1 MKCLSRQHKRSS
13 ITGKGKR
20 HLAGGILAATVAA
33 TALVPMSEAAA
44 AGPVTVDVVSNFTS
58 NIARGQVLN
67 TLIKEFNAKHQGS
80 IKVVSQPTSDWPSL
94 QAKIRI
100 EVGAGTPPDVFL
112 YNYNPSDT
120 TLEKYGASKLMNW
133 TPYLNGDR
141 AWKNRFTQQ
150 DLHTLD
156 THGDTFAVPDD
167 QSSTAIFY
175 RKDLFAKA
183 GIHGFPATWAEM
195 FADAQKLKKIG
206 VSAFVEQTADDAWL
220 SMNQLSALDVSAG
233 GPNAYFATHLKAA
246 PLLKAASQLRQLFSF
261 APKDAVGANY
271 AVGSSDFTDGRA
283 AMVMD
288 GPWSISS
295 IVSDVHKACQ
305 NVGVAE
311 APTNGNGTEKPG
323 TIVTDA
329 LTVWA
334 ARRTS
339 DKAQAQAIV
348 AWMKFYTSPASAAL
362 MATKGQFPLAVQT
375 PNSNSGSNCLL
386 KQFVSLS
393 NKAPSKVVNIE
404 RYMTPEA
411 QAQLPS
417 LVEALATGGNSAP
430 QQFVTSLEQLNKTS

>member
-1 MKCLSRQHKRSS
+1 MLRKSQNATRSAVMNKR
-13 ITGKGKR
+13 KR
-20 HLAGGILAATVAA
+20 RLAGGVVAATVAA
-33 TALVPMSEAAA
+33 TALVPLSQAAA
-44 AGPVTVDVVSNFTS
+44 ASPVTVDVVSNFTS

-67 TLIKEFNAKHQGS
+67 TLIKEFNAAHKGS
-80 IKVVSQPTSDWPSL
+80 IVVVSQPTSDWPSL

-100 EVGAGTPPDVFL
+100 EIGAGTPPDVFL
-112 YNYNPSDT
+112 YNFNPSDT

-133 TPYLNGDR
+133 TSYLNGDH
-141 AWKNRFTQQ
+141 AWKSRFTSQ
-150 DLHTLD
+150 DLETLD
-156 THGDTFAVPDD
+156 IGGDTFAIPDD

-183 GIHGFPATWAEM
+183 GITAFPTTWAQM
-195 FADAQKLKKIG
+195 FTDAQKLNKTG
-206 VSAFVEQTADDAWL
+206 VSAFVEMTADDAWL

-233 GPNAYFATHLKAA
+233 GTNAYYATHLKAA
-246 PLLKAASQLRQLFSF
+246 PLLTAATELKQLFSY

-288 GPWSISS
+288 GPWAISS
-295 IVSDVHKACQ
+295 IVSDIHDACQ

-311 APTNGNGTEKPG
+311 APTNGNGVEKPG
-323 TIVTDA
+323 TIITDA

-339 DKAQAQAIV
+339 DTALQQAIV
-348 AWMKFYTSPASAAL
+348 AWMKFYTSPSAAAL

-375 PNSNSGSNCLL
+375 PATTSGSNCLL
-386 KQFVSLS
+386 KQFVNLS
-393 NKAPSKVVNIE
+393 NKAPAKVVNIE

-417 LVEALATGGNSAP
+417 LVEALATGGKSSP
-430 QQFVTSLEQLNKTS
+430 QQFVSSLVQLNKTS